1 MTALEIFKTILKW
14 LQIMA
19 VSYATGVLI
28 ASEIPKRKVP
38 LCDKCAHLR
47 FKRAKKTMCA
57 ADMSAI
63 FGICHPLTIPQ
74 SFAIDLRRK
83 NESTR

>member
-19 VSYATGVLI
+19 VSCATGVLI
-28 ASEIPKRKVP
+28 ASEIPKRKAP

-47 FKRAKKTMCA
+47 FKRAKNDVCCRYVCN
-57 ADMSAI
+57 
-63 FGICHPLTIPQ
+63 FW
-74 SFAIDLRRK
+74 DLPPFDNPPEFCNRFEEK
-83 NESTR
+83 K

>member
-47 FKRAKKTMCA
+47 FKRAKKRCVLQICLQFLG
-57 ADMSAI
+57 SAT
-63 FGICHPLTIPQ
+63 L
-74 SFAIDLRRK
+74 
-83 NESTR
+83 